1 MKFRIENTGFT
12 LIEVAIAM
20 GVLAIGLLGL
30 ASLQAVS
37 LKNSSSTLYRSQATN
52 LANSIIDAMRANKS
66 NVATNYTDNTQYN
79 PVCVNSLNLIGS
91 IAERDVMAWRNS
103 LACVL
108 PQGMGFITVNG
119 NFVTVTVHWDN
130 SRNQTQAEHSN
141 EQDPVEKIEVRTI
154 L

>member
-1 MKFRIENTGFT
+1 MQKITGFT
-12 LIEVAIAM
+12 LLEVAIAM

-52 LANSIIDAMRANKS
+52 LANSIIDAMRANKN
-66 NVATNYTDNTQYN
+66 NVANYANAIQYN
-79 PVCVNSLNLIGS
+79 PVCEDSLNLTGS

-119 NFVTVTVHWDN
+119 NFVTVAVHWDN
-130 SRNQTQAEHSN
+130 SRSKTQAEQMQGQDL
-141 EQDPVEKIEVRTI
+141 EQISVSTN